1 MLSSLV
7 FSCKIIKQL
16 ISFSERRETDKAV
29 VAETGPEYDEVA
41 ANDNNRNKGICLVV
55 CSENLSFDELNLALL
70 VIFFTAL
77 VGILKILRIINSY
90 SSIPWFIQLY
100 NFLSFFSF
108 KIAYFGVLQIYS
120 KCAYFTFL
128 GKCTPMLKLQI
139 CIS

>member
-1 MLSSLV
+1 MWVLSSLV

-77 VGILKILRIINSY
+77 VGILKILGIINSY
-90 SSIPWFIQLY
+90 GSI
-100 NFLSFFSF
+100 
-108 KIAYFGVLQIYS
+108 
-120 KCAYFTFL
+120 
-128 GKCTPMLKLQI
+128 
-139 CIS
+139 